1 MRMNVLLQEKIL
13 LIALALALGFGFYEH
28 SLLNAGTAM
37 TWIAFAILFGV
48 IVSISMRV
56 AHHAEVLAQR
66 LGEPYGTMI
75 LTIAAVVVEVV
86 MLVILMTG
94 SHSPT
99 LARDTVYSAVMLDIN
114 GILGLAAI
122 IGGLRHGEQKY
133 NLDSA
138 HSYIAMLLVTLG
150 IAMVIPEFIQPSAWQ
165 AYSVFTIAITVLLYF
180 AFLRIQTIEHR
191 YFFEYAYDA
200 PDDAGHHGSNTT
212 PTHITLLVA
221 SVIMIGI
228 LSEFLSA
235 FMAKGMAGSSLP
247 LALPAV
253 LVALVSASPE
263 ILTALRAAR
272 ADRMQTA
279 INIALGASLATVLLT
294 IPVIEGFAL
303 VTGVR
308 IDMAMTPLQTAMV
321 ALTLFAA
328 LISLHDGET
337 NVLEGTIHFSL
348 FLTFVA
354 LMFLA

>member
-1 MRMNVLLQEKIL
+1 MRF
-13 LIALALALGFGFYEH
+13 LALEKTLWLAAVAAVIFGIYEH
-28 SLLNAGTAM
+28 SLLSAGSATL
-37 TWIAFAILFGV
+37 WGAFALLFG
-48 IVSISMRV
+48 IIIATSMRV

-75 LTIAAVVVEVV
+75 LTISAVVVEVV
-86 MLVILMTG
+86 MLVILMSG

-99 LARDTVYSAVMLDIN
+99 LARDTVYSAVMLDVN

-122 IGGLRHGEQKY
+122 MGGMRHGEQKY

-138 HSYIAMLLVTLG
+138 HSYIGMLLVAIG
-150 IAMVIPEFIQPSAWQ
+150 IAMFIPEFIQPAAWQ

-191 YFFEYAYDA
+191 YFFEFAYDV
-200 PDDAGHHGSNTT
+200 PDEEEHHGGSGTVI
-212 PTHITLLVA
+212 HVGLLIV
-221 SVIMIGI
+221 SVVVIGV
-228 LSEFLSA
+228 LAEFLSA
-235 FMAKGMAGSSLP
+235 FLEHGMQGSRLP

-294 IPVIEGFAL
+294 IPVIEGYAL
-303 VTGVR
+303 ITGDR
-308 IDMAMTPLQTAMV
+308 IEMAMTPLQTAMV

-337 NVLEGTIHFSL
+337 NVLEGAVHFSL

-354 LMFLA
+354 LMFVA